1 MIKLGQ
7 QMLLSKNP
15 SLVFIS
21 NGITPYGTH
30 FLERIAG
37 ELFDFKLHTIYSYE
51 FSMGKW
57 QITLKPILNA
67 VVLGKDEYAIQH
79 YNLSAIRHSYSRYL
93 QLVKEI
99 KTISPIAVIVLGYGN
114 IAHYLLIEWCY
125 KNDIACL
132 ILGDSNILGDCN
144 SGLRSFIKSIIVK
157 RVVSCC
163 SAFLPCGTLGSQY
176 FEKYGARPEQIFFS
190 PVEPDYSLIEEI
202 STDTVKSL
210 TMQFKFDPDRY
221 RLIYSG
227 RLVAIKRLDLLIDA
241 FAKIAEQRSEW
252 DLLIVGGGSLEA
264 ELKMRI
270 PDWLR
275 HRVYWTGFVSSQE
288 HMSALYQFADILVL
302 PSDYEPWALV
312 VNEAVC
318 AGLALVCSDAV
329 GAAFELLCDGEN
341 GRYFHAGDVESLIE
355 ALLDVT
361 KAENLLKYKIASKQI
376 LSLWRKKADPVDG
389 LRCALEYCFRT

>member
-1 MIKLGQ
+1 
-7 QMLLSKNP
+7 
-15 SLVFIS
+15 
-21 NGITPYGTH
+21 
-30 FLERIAG
+30 
-37 ELFDFKLHTIYSYE
+37 
-51 FSMGKW
+51 
-57 QITLKPILNA
+57 
-67 VVLGKDEYAIQH
+67 
-79 YNLSAIRHSYSRYL
+79 
-93 QLVKEI
+93 
-99 KTISPIAVIVLGYGN
+99 
-114 IAHYLLIEWCY
+114 
-125 KNDIACL
+125 
-132 ILGDSNILGDCN
+132 
-144 SGLRSFIKSIIVK
+144 
-157 RVVSCC
+157 
-163 SAFLPCGTLGSQY
+163 
-176 FEKYGARPEQIFFS
+176 
-190 PVEPDYSLIEEI
+190 
-202 STDTVKSL
+202 
-210 TMQFKFDPDRY
+210 MQFKFDPDRY